1 MNIRNRASARHLAS
15 AVSGIALSFALSGT
29 AFAQTAAPAAEPDVE
44 VVVVTGIRASLQNA
58 INIKRTLGVISESVS
73 AEDIGKLPDVSI
85 AESIARLPGL
95 AAERVDG
102 RAARISIRGLGADFT
117 TTLLNGRE
125 QVSTNDGRGIE
136 LDQFPSELI
145 NGVNVYKTTQSGL
158 AAQGIGGT
166 VDMRT
171 IKPLAYGRRAFV
183 LSGRYQFN
191 SLGEVMPDV
200 DPAGYRF
207 TASYVD
213 QFMDGKLG
221 VALGATT
228 MLNPSVAQRTE
239 AYETSTTN
247 AIISNAAGERQP
259 GGLGDNVRSPGGLK
273 VNASSTVVERTGYM
287 GVLEFKPTDN
297 LSMVLDAYYS
307 TFELEKNDR
316 GVEMN
321 LGSQDGRN
329 AGWVVGTTRLTD
341 GYVTEGTFFG
351 RYAIR
356 NKFDTND
363 SEVAA
368 VGFRTDYNLSERTK
382 VGFDVGYSSATRD
395 TVLIET
401 QPCFTVPDASKCAS
415 SAVGYKIRPDGG
427 INLTIGDNL
436 ADLNRVLI
444 ASPYGWDGNAAAFV
458 KKATIED
465 ALTTVRFDVTHD
477 LEGDSAVKSIEFG
490 AHYADRTKDRTFRE
504 FAVDVLNPAN
514 ADFPS
519 VRFPASTVVGTVN
532 LGFGGLGNA
541 IAFNPV
547 AVINSSAL
555 KQRLAD
561 QWWQSQSDWNVS
573 EKITTLY
580 FKANIDT
587 TFAGI
592 PTTGNFG
599 LQYVNTEQSSDGFTL
614 GYFVTAAGKEVLLPR
629 TDGDTY
635 SELLP
640 SLNLSMEV
648 QDDLYVR
655 LAAGRA
661 LSRANMED
669 MRSSRKLD
677 TNYNQRFSLDPYD
690 SFYTVNGGNPQLR
703 PTLATTFDVS
713 VEKYFGR
720 KGYVSFA
727 AWQKNLET
735 YIRPGGVKTLL
746 DLSSF
751 SRPSWISDADGFVG
765 ANLKTALLTVSGNAK
780 GGTLKGVEFS
790 VSLPFELI
798 NESLDGFGA
807 TFNIAKNFSEV
818 EYSDSRAGKGELPGF
833 SDLTGNLALYYEKYG
848 FQARVNTRYRSSF
861 LQDVINFKAEV
872 ERRVSDPEVIVDA
885 QIGYEFQTGS
895 PLNGLSVLLT
905 ASNLNNEPWITYY
918 NSPYRGLNYDEFGTT
933 YQLGVTYK
941 F

>member
-1 MNIRNRASARHLAS
+1 MTTRNRALARQFAGAAS
-15 AVSGIALSFALSGT
+15 CIALSFALSGT
-29 AFAQTAAPAAEPDVE
+29 AFAQSATTGTETEVD

-58 INIKRTLGVISESVS
+58 INIKKNLGVIAESIS

-102 RAARISIRGLGADFT
+102 RAARISIRGLGSDFT

-145 NGVNVYKTTQSGL
+145 NGVNVYKTTQAGL

-171 IKPLAYGRRAFV
+171 LKPLAYGKRAVV

-200 DPAGYRF
+200 DPAGYRL

-213 QFMDGKLG
+213 QFMDGKVG
-221 VALGATT
+221 VALGVTT
-228 MLNPSVAQRTE
+228 MSNPNVTQRTE
-239 AYETSTTN
+239 AYDTSTTN
-247 AIISNAAGERQP
+247 ARISNATGQNQP
-259 GGLGDNVRSPGGLK
+259 GGLGNNVRSPGGLK

-287 GVLEFKPTDN
+287 GVIEFKPTDA
-297 LSMVLDAYYS
+297 LSMTLDAYYS
-307 TFELEKNDR
+307 TFGSEQNNR
-316 GVEMN
+316 GVEVN
-321 LGSQDGRN
+321 LGDQGGRN
-329 AGWVVGTTRLTD
+329 AGWVVGTTRLTN

-351 RYAIR
+351 RYAVR
-356 NKFDTND
+356 NIFNSTD

-368 VGFRTDYNLSERTK
+368 LGFRTDYELSERTK

-395 TVLIET
+395 TVLMET
-401 QPCFTVPDASKCAS
+401 QPCVGNGCTIGAPI
-415 SAVGYKIRPDGG
+415 GYKLNGSG
-427 INLTIGDNL
+427 AVQLTINENL
-436 ADLNRVLI
+436 ADPARVLL
-444 ASPYGWDGNAAAFV
+444 ADPYGWGAQGFV

-465 ALTTVRFDVTHD
+465 ALTTIRIDITHD
-477 LEGDSAVKSIEFG
+477 LNDSAVKSIEFG

-504 FAVDVLNPAN
+504 GFLRTTN
-514 ADFPS
+514 ATAP
-519 VRFPASTVVGTVN
+519 VPASAIVGSVD
-532 LGFGGLGNA
+532 LGFGGLGKA
-541 IAFNPV
+541 LAFDPRKVIASGVF
-547 AVINSSAL
+547 
-555 KQRLAD
+555 KQEISND
-561 QWWQSQSDWNVS
+561 WWQSQSDWNVS

-587 TFAGI
+587 MFANI

-599 LQYVNTEQSSDGFTL
+599 VQYINTEQSSDGFSL
-614 GYFVTAAGKEVLLPR
+614 GYFVTNQSGAQVLIPR
-629 TDGDTY
+629 TDGDSY
-635 SELLP
+635 GEVLP

-655 LAAGRA
+655 LGAGRA

-669 MRSSRKLD
+669 MRATRALD
-677 TNYNQRFSLDPYD
+677 TNYDQRFSLDPYN
-690 SFYTVNGGNPQLR
+690 SFYTVRGGNPQLR
-703 PTLATTFDVS
+703 PTIATTFDLS

-735 YIRPGGVKTLL
+735 YIRPGGSKTIL
-746 DLSSF
+746 DLSGF
-751 SRPSWISDADGFVG
+751 QRPSWINNSDGFVG
-765 ANLKTALLTVSGNAK
+765 ADQKTALLSVSGNAK
-780 GGTLKGVEFS
+780 GGTLKGLEFS
-790 VSLPFELI
+790 VSVPFDLFSEA
-798 NESLDGFGA
+798 LDGFGV
-807 TFNIAKNFSEV
+807 TFNVAKNYSEV
-818 EYSDSRAGKGELPGF
+818 EYSDSRAGTGSLPGF
-833 SDLTGNLALYYEKYG
+833 SDLTGNLAVYYEKHG

-885 QIGYEFQTGS
+885 QIGYDFQSES
-895 PLNGLSVLLT
+895 PLSGLSVLLT
-905 ASNLNNEPWITYY
+905 ASNLNAEPWITYY
-918 NSPYRGLNYDEFGTT
+918 DNPYRGLNYDEYGTT